1 MKLAAALFLLT
12 ACALAQQPTVL
23 VITADTADYV
33 LAAGGTLAAMA
44 AKGSSIHVIRVSNEE
59 KDAWELPPEEAVLR
73 TKAESEAAARVLG
86 VKEVISL
93 GYRAGELADNPFTTL
108 RDKLIFYI
116 RHYKPGVLFLPNPY
130 IEYERVFDRYHTGRA
145 AEDAWNAAALENH
158 LPPFT
163 ASGLKPHLVP
173 EVYYFGQPVDPR
185 RRDPESTETFVPQVK
200 QMDIAG
206 TLATKEKAA
215 QALKTTNDALA
226 RRLKARL
233 DATNRRL
240 PALQTINDASINA
253 LVHENV
259 QGLAR
264 LAAQGTSYKAAEEFR
279 YAGLAYRIPAKYRR
293 P

>member
-1 MKLAAALFLLT
+1 MKLVAALFLHV
-12 ACALAQQPTVL
+12 CAMAQQPTVL
-23 VITADTADYV
+23 VITADSADYIQ
-33 LAAGGTLAAMA
+33 AAGGTLAAMA
-44 AKGSSIHVIRVSNEE
+44 AKGSAIHVIRVSNEE
-59 KDAWELPPEEAVLR
+59 KEAWDLSPEEAALR
-73 TKAESEAAARVLG
+73 TKTESEAAARVLG
-86 VKEVISL
+86 VKDVISL
-93 GYRAGELADNPFTTL
+93 GYRAGELADIPFTTL

-116 RHYKPGVLFLPNPY
+116 RHYKPGILFLPNPY
-130 IEYERVFDRYHTGRA
+130 IEYERAFDRYHTGRA

-185 RRDPESTETFVPQVK
+185 RRDAESSETFVPQVK
-200 QMDIAG
+200 QFDIAA

-215 QALKTTNDALA
+215 QALKTTNDAVA

-240 PALQTINDASINA
+240 PALQAINEASINA

-264 LAAQGTSYKAAEEFR
+264 IAAQGTNFKAAEEFR

>member
-1 MKLAAALFLLT
+1 MKLVAALFLHV
-12 ACALAQQPTVL
+12 CAMAQQPTVL
-23 VITADTADYV
+23 VITADSADYIQ
-33 LAAGGTLAAMA
+33 AAGGTLAAMA
-44 AKGSSIHVIRVSNEE
+44 AKGSAIHVVRVSNEE
-59 KDAWELPPEEAVLR
+59 KDAWDLSPEEAALR
-73 TKAESEAAARVLG
+73 TKTESEAAARVLG

-93 GYRAGELADNPFTTL
+93 GYRAGELADIPFTTL

-116 RHYKPGVLFLPNPY
+116 RHYKPGILFLPNPY
-130 IEYERVFDRYHTGRA
+130 IEYERAFDRHHTGRA

-173 EVYYFGQPVDPR
+173 EVFYFGQPVDPR
-185 RRDPESTETFVPQVK
+185 RRDAESTETFVPQVK
-200 QMDIAG
+200 QFDIAA

-215 QALKTTNDALA
+215 QALKTTNDAVA

-233 DATNRRL
+233 DTTNRRL
-240 PALQTINDASINA
+240 PALQAINEASINA
-253 LVHENV
+253 LVHENIL
-259 QGLAR
+259 GLAR
-264 LAAQGTSYKAAEEFR
+264 IAAQGTSFQAAEEFR